1 METRFRRNIKSES
14 QKLNLSSS
22 LGIQSTVI
30 ITFYYFTKKFLRDGR
45 EVHFVI
51 CGARGTELDNGNLL
65 NNLLYNNK
73 EISEQCLSCFGK
85 THVADFQS

>member
-30 ITFYYFTKKFLRDGR
+30 LTFYYFTKKFLGDGR

-65 NNLLYNNK
+65 NRRI
-73 EISEQCLSCFGK
+73 ISYITIKKFPNS
-85 THVADFQS
+85 V